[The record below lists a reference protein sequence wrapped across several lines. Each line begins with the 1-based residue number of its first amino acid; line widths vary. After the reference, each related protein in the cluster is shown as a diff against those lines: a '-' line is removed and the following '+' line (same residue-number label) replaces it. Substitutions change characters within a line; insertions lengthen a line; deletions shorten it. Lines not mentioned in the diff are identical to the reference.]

1 MNKRFWLISGL
12 LAMALLLLW
21 TLTPPQKTGTGAK
34 EKVWRGWPG
43 LAAARPYALAQDFLR
58 DRGIELVVDDHP
70 RGDFPPADVDVL
82 LLENSKRA
90 CATGWK
96 RADSCCWKADIRWA
110 RFLT

>member
-43 LAAARPYALAQDFLR
+43 FAAAPPLFKFEANLSFIRRVKF
-58 DRGIELVVDDHP
+58 ELY
-70 RGDFPPADVDVL
+70 PA
-82 LLENSKRA
+82 
-90 CATGWK
+90 GQ
-96 RADSCCWKADIRWA
+96 I
-110 RFLT
+110 

>member
-43 LAAARPYALAQDFLR
+43 LAAARPYALAQEFLR

-70 RGDFPPADVDVL
+70 R
-82 LLENSKRA
+82 SKRA

-110 RFLT
+110 KFLT

>member
-1 MNKRFWLISGL
+1 MNKRFWLIGGL

-58 DRGIELVVDDHP
+58 DRAATSL
-70 RGDFPPADVDVL
+70 RRMWMSCYWKTATRRCQK
-82 LLENSKRA
+82 NSKRA
-90 CATGWK
+90 CTTGWK
-96 RADSCCWKADIRWA
+96 QAASCCWKADIRWA